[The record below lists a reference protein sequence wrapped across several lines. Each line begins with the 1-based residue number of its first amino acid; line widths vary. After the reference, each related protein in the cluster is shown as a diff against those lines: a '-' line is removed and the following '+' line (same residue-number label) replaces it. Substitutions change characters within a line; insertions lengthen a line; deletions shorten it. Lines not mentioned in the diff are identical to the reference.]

1 MFVAGNLVSA
11 IAQVL
16 DIILNAFSWLIII
29 RALISW
35 VNPDPLNPIVQLL
48 QRLTEPI
55 LYPIRK
61 ALPFTWRLGLDLSP
75 ILAILALYFLRVFL
89 VRTLIDL
96 SLRLQ

>member
-1 MFVAGNLVSA
+1 MFVASNLVSA
-11 IAQVL
+11 VAQILDVVL
-16 DIILNAFSWLIII
+16 NVLSWLIII

-48 QRLTEPI
+48 QRTTEPI

-61 ALPFTWRLGLDLSP
+61 ALPFTWRMGLDLSP
-75 ILAILALYFLRVFL
+75 ILAILVIYFLRAFL
-89 VRTLIDL
+89 VRTLYDL